1 MWISRLLRVR
11 RSATNS
17 ANRCKYPSSSG
28 GVEAVFV
35 ILIWNGSLTAL
46 MSGAKHRIDRDFHE
60 RIRRDVLRIEE
71 ATAELTPLA
80 QCSRGCPGY
89 GGAAGTAGTMGHRS
103 YWLDGVLPAHLR
115 MDGLLV
121 GLESA
126 GPSGVA
132 VRSADGVRIVAVG
145 ASRFQP
151 NQQ

>member
-60 RIRRDVLRIEE
+60 RIRCDVLRIEE

-80 QCSRGCPGY
+80 S
-89 GGAAGTAGTMGHRS
+89 
-103 YWLDGVLPAHLR
+103 
-115 MDGLLV
+115 
-121 GLESA
+121 
-126 GPSGVA
+126 GPTKRTDMVPCA
-132 VRSADGVRIVAVG
+132 IVV
-145 ASRFQP
+145 FKH
-151 NQQ
+151 